1 MCRNEEKMKK
11 IEDLTAYEVIEK
23 RQIDDIGSES
33 WLLRHKKTGA
43 RIALLSN
50 EDENKVFYIGF
61 RTPPTDSTG
70 VPHIIEHT
78 VLCGSKD
85 FPVKD
90 PFVELVKGSLNTFLN
105 AMTYSDKTVYP
116 VASCNDKDF
125 QNLMHVYLDAVF
137 YPNIYKEKK
146 IFQQEGWHYE
156 MEDANSPLTLNGVV
170 YNEMKGAFS
179 SPDEVN
185 DREVINS
192 LFPDTPYGVESGGDP
207 KVIPTLTYEQFL
219 AFHGKYY
226 HPSNSY
232 IYLYGN
238 MDMAEKL
245 EWMDENYLSRF
256 DRIEVDSALRQQPAF
271 EKPVEV
277 SREYPIMEG
286 ESAKDNT
293 YLSYN
298 TVVGTSLDKELYY
311 AMEILEYALC
321 SASAAP
327 LKLALIHKNIGT
339 EVYTVYNNGIYQ
351 PYFSIVAKNA
361 NVSQK
366 AEFVETI
373 ESELARIVKE
383 GIDKKSL
390 LAGLNY
396 YEFRYREAD
405 FGSYPKGLMYGLQMF
420 DSWLYDDKM
429 PFDLIEAIDI
439 FKVLKEKIN
448 TDYYEKLIEKYL
460 IHNQHKSVLVV
471 APKEGLTA
479 KEERELAD
487 RLAAYKAELTEAEIA
502 QIVEDTKALREYQEM
517 EDAPEN
523 IAKIPMLRREDMK
536 REAED
541 FVNELRSIGDTK
553 VLFHDIQT
561 NGIGYIRLIFDAAN
575 IPAELFSYVGILKN
589 VLGYVDTE
597 TYSYGELCNEVNIHT
612 GDIVSSVNTYVN
624 AKKLDEYKLTFE
636 MKTKAMYDELPA
648 AFALMTEVMTA
659 SKFDDTDRI
668 LEILEELRSI
678 MQGNMTSAGHT
689 FAAVRAMA
697 YFSETAAVSELVN
710 GLPCYRMLEKLTDN
724 FEENKVELINKLTEL
739 IKCIFRPEN
748 LMVDITATEEGFERI
763 KELVAPMK
771 AKLFTEPVR
780 KERFEVPTVKKNEGF
795 STSAQ
800 IQYVCRAGNY
810 MTGTDYVYTGALRV
824 LRVMLRYDYLWINVR
839 VKGGA
844 YGIMC
849 NFGKTGDSYLVSY
862 RDPNLRKTVDVYEK
876 TSAYLRNFDADEQ
889 IMTKYIIGAVS
900 DLDVP
905 MTPSVKG
912 SRSSSAYLTNLDFAE
927 VQRERDEVLACS
939 QEDIRALAGYL
950 DAVMAQDAIC
960 VVGNGQSIEEN
971 KEMFMKVENLFH

>member
-1 MCRNEEKMKK
+1 MMKK
-11 IEDLTAYEVIEK
+11 IEDLTSYEVVEK
-23 RQIDDIGSES
+23 RQIDDIGSMS

-50 EDENKVFYIGF
+50 DDENKVFYIGF

-70 VPHIIEHT
+70 VPHIVEHT
-78 VLCGSKD
+78 VLCGSRD

-156 MEDANSPLTLNGVV
+156 MEDEDSPLTLNGVV

-185 DREVINS
+185 DREVVNS

-207 KVIPTLTYEQFL
+207 KEIPTLTYEQFL

-238 MDMAEKL
+238 MDMVEKL
-245 EWMDENYLSRF
+245 EWIDENYLSQF
-256 DRIEVDSALRQQPAF
+256 DRIEVDSALKPQTAF
-271 EKPVEV
+271 DRTAEKYK
-277 SREYPIMEG
+277 EYPVMEG
-286 ESAKDNT
+286 ESLEDNT

-327 LKLALIHKNIGT
+327 LKMALIHKNIGT

-366 AEFVETI
+366 EEFVQTI

-405 FGSYPKGLMYGLQMF
+405 FGSYPKGLMYGLQML
-420 DSWLYDDKM
+420 DSWLYDDNM
-429 PFDLIEAIDI
+429 PFDMIEAIDI
-439 FKVLKEKIN
+439 FKDLKEKIN
-448 TDYYEKLIEKYL
+448 TDYYERLIEKYL
-460 IHNQHKSVLVV
+460 IQNQHRSVLVV
-471 APKEGLTA
+471 APREGLTA
-479 KEERELAD
+479 KEEKELAD
-487 RLAAYKAELTEAEIA
+487 RLSVYKAGLTDEEIR
-502 QIVEDTKALREYQEM
+502 QIVAETKALREYQEL
-517 EDAPEN
+517 EDMPEDL
-523 IAKIPMLRREDMK
+523 ARIPMLKREDMK
-536 REAED
+536 KEAED
-541 FVNELRSIGDTK
+541 FVNEVRRIGDTN

-575 IPAELFSYVGILKN
+575 IPAELFSYIGILKN
-589 VLGYVDTE
+589 VLGYVDTDK
-597 TYSYGELCNEVNIHT
+597 YSYGELCNEINIHT

-648 AFALMTEVMTA
+648 AFELMTEIMTA
-659 SKFDDTDRI
+659 SRLDDGERL
-668 LEILEELRSI
+668 LEILEELKSI

-689 FAAVRAMA
+689 FAAVRAMS

-710 GLPCYRMLEKLTDN
+710 GLPCYRMLEELTAD
-724 FEENKVELINKLTEL
+724 FDSHKQELIGRLTEL
-739 IKCIFRPEN
+739 TKCIFRPEN
-748 LMVDITATEEGFERI
+748 LLVDITATEEGFE
-763 KELVAPMK
+763 KVKALVAPMK
-771 AKLFTEPVR
+771 AELFTEPVT
-780 KERFEVPTVKKNEGF
+780 KERFEIVTEKKNEGF

-810 MTGTDYVYTGALRV
+810 MTDTDYAYTGALRV
-824 LRVMLRYDYLWINVR
+824 LKVMLRYDYLWINVR

-862 RDPNLRKTVDVYEK
+862 RDPNLKKTVDIFEK
-876 TSAYLRNFDADEQ
+876 TSDYLREFTADERT
-889 IMTKYIIGAVS
+889 MTKYIIGAVS
-900 DLDVP
+900 DMDVP
-905 MTPSVKG
+905 MTPAVKG

-927 VQRERDEVLACS
+927 VQKERDEVLACS
-939 QEDIRALAGYL
+939 PESIRALAGYL
-950 DAVMAQDAIC
+950 DAIMSQEVVC
-960 VVGNGQSIEEN
+960 VVGNGQSIDEN

>member
-1 MCRNEEKMKK
+1 MKK

-23 RQIDDIGSES
+23 RQIDDIGSMS

-50 EDENKVFYIGF
+50 DDENKVFYIGF

-70 VPHIIEHT
+70 VPHIVEHT
-78 VLCGSKD
+78 VLCGSRD

-137 YPNIYKEKK
+137 YPNIYNEKK

-156 MEDANSPLTLNGVV
+156 MEDENSPLTLNGVV

-185 DREVINS
+185 DREVVNS

-207 KVIPTLTYEQFL
+207 KVIPELTYEQFL

-245 EWMDENYLSRF
+245 EWMDEKYLSQF
-256 DRIEVDSALRQQPAF
+256 DRIEVDSALKRQTAF
-271 EKPVEV
+271 ENPVEKYK
-277 SREYPIMEG
+277 EYPIMEG
-286 ESAKDNT
+286 ESLKDNT

-311 AMEILEYALC
+311 AMEVLEYALC

-366 AEFVETI
+366 EEFVETI

-420 DSWLYDDKM
+420 DSWLYDDNM
-429 PFDLIEAIDI
+429 PFDMIEAIDI
-439 FKVLKEKIN
+439 FKDLKEKIN
-448 TDYYEKLIEKYL
+448 TDYYERLIEKYL
-460 IHNQHKSVLVV
+460 IQNQHKSILVV
-471 APKEGLTA
+471 APREGLTG
-479 KEERELAD
+479 KEEKELAD
-487 RLAAYKAELTEAEIA
+487 KLAVYKAGLTSEEIR
-502 QIVEDTKALREYQEM
+502 QIVADTKALRAYQEM
-517 EDAPEN
+517 EDTPEN
-523 IAKIPMLRREDMK
+523 LAKIPMLKREDLK
-536 REAED
+536 KEAED
-541 FVNELRSIGDTK
+541 FVNEVRSIEDTN
-553 VLFHDIQT
+553 VLFHEIQT

-575 IPAELFSYVGILKN
+575 IPAELFSYIGILKN
-589 VLGYVDTE
+589 VLGYVDTDK
-597 TYSYGELCNEVNIHT
+597 YSYGELCNEINIHT

-636 MKTKAMYDELPA
+636 LKTKAMYDELPA
-648 AFALMTEVMTA
+648 AFELMTEIMTA
-659 SKFDDTDRI
+659 SKLDDEDRI
-668 LEILEELRSI
+668 LEILEELKSI
-678 MQGNMTSAGHT
+678 MQGNMTSAGHS
-689 FAAVRAMA
+689 FAAVRAMS

-710 GLPCYRMLEKLTDN
+710 GLPCYRMLERLTDD
-724 FEENKVELINKLTEL
+724 FEGSRKELISKLTEL
-739 IKCIFRPEN
+739 TKCIFRPEN
-748 LMVDITATEEGFERI
+748 LLVDITATQEGFE
-763 KELVAPMK
+763 KVKTLVPPMK
-771 AKLFTEPVR
+771 AKLFTDPVR
-780 KERFEVPTVKKNEGF
+780 KERFEIATEKKNEGF

-810 MTGTDYVYTGALRV
+810 ITNTSYAYTGALRV
-824 LRVMLRYDYLWINVR
+824 LKVMLRYDYLWINVR

-844 YGIMC
+844 YGITC

-862 RDPNLRKTVDVYEK
+862 RDPNLKKTVDIFEK
-876 TSAYLRNFDADEQ
+876 TSDYLREFSADERT
-889 IMTKYIIGAVS
+889 MTKYIIGAVS
-900 DLDVP
+900 DMDVP
-905 MTPSVKG
+905 MTPAVKG

-939 QEDIRALAGYL
+939 QESIRTLAGYL
-950 DAVMAQDAIC
+950 DAIMSQDMVC

>member
-1 MCRNEEKMKK
+1 MKK
-11 IEDLTAYEVIEK
+11 IEDLTSYEVVEK
-23 RQIDDIGSES
+23 RQIDDIGSMS

-50 EDENKVFYIGF
+50 DDENKVFYIGF

-70 VPHIIEHT
+70 VPHIVEHT
-78 VLCGSKD
+78 VLCGSRD

-156 MEDANSPLTLNGVV
+156 MEDEDSPLTLNGVV

-185 DREVINS
+185 DREVVNS

-207 KVIPTLTYEQFL
+207 KEIPTLTYEQFL

-238 MDMAEKL
+238 MDMVEKL
-245 EWMDENYLSRF
+245 EWIDENYLSQF
-256 DRIEVDSALRQQPAF
+256 DKIDVDSTLKLQTAF
-271 EKPVEV
+271 DKTAEKYK
-277 SREYPIMEG
+277 EYPVMEG
-286 ESAKDNT
+286 ESLEDNT

-327 LKLALIHKNIGT
+327 LKMALIHKNIGT

-366 AEFVETI
+366 EEFVQTI

-405 FGSYPKGLMYGLQMF
+405 FGSYPKGLMYGLQML
-420 DSWLYDDKM
+420 DSWLYDDNM
-429 PFDLIEAIDI
+429 PFDMIEAIDI
-439 FKVLKEKIN
+439 FKDLKEKIN
-448 TDYYEKLIEKYL
+448 TDYYERLIEKYL
-460 IHNQHKSVLVV
+460 IQNQHRSVLVV
-471 APKEGLTA
+471 APREGLTA
-479 KEERELAD
+479 KEEKELAD
-487 RLAAYKAELTEAEIA
+487 RLSVYKAGLTDEEIR
-502 QIVEDTKALREYQEM
+502 QIVAETKALREYQEL
-517 EDAPEN
+517 EDTPEDL
-523 IAKIPMLRREDMK
+523 ARIPMLKREDMK
-536 REAED
+536 KEAED
-541 FVNELRSIGDTK
+541 FVNEVRRIGDTN

-575 IPAELFSYVGILKN
+575 IPAELFSYIGILKN
-589 VLGYVDTE
+589 VLGYVDTDK
-597 TYSYGELCNEVNIHT
+597 YSYGELCNEINIHT

-648 AFALMTEVMTA
+648 AFELMTEIMTA
-659 SKFDDTDRI
+659 SRLDDGERL
-668 LEILEELRSI
+668 LEILEELKSI

-689 FAAVRAMA
+689 FAAVRAMS

-710 GLPCYRMLEKLTDN
+710 GLPCYRMLEELTAD
-724 FEENKVELINKLTEL
+724 FDSHKQELIGRLTEL
-739 IKCIFRPEN
+739 TKCIFRPEN
-748 LMVDITATEEGFERI
+748 LLVDITATEEGFE
-763 KELVAPMK
+763 KVKALVAPMK
-771 AKLFTEPVR
+771 AELFTEPVT
-780 KERFEVPTVKKNEGF
+780 KERFEIVTEKKNEGF

-810 MTGTDYVYTGALRV
+810 MTDMDYAYTGALRV
-824 LRVMLRYDYLWINVR
+824 LKVMLRYDYLWINVR

-862 RDPNLRKTVDVYEK
+862 RDPNLKKTVDIFEK
-876 TSAYLRNFDADEQ
+876 TSDYLREFTADERT
-889 IMTKYIIGAVS
+889 MTKYIIGAVS
-900 DLDVP
+900 DMDVP
-905 MTPSVKG
+905 MTPAVKG

-927 VQRERDEVLACS
+927 VQKERDEVLACS
-939 QEDIRALAGYL
+939 PESIRALAGYL
-950 DAVMAQDAIC
+950 DAIMSQEVVC
-960 VVGNGQSIEEN
+960 VVGNGQSIDEN

>member
-1 MCRNEEKMKK
+1 MKK
-11 IEDLTAYEVIEK
+11 IEDLTSYEVVEK
-23 RQIDDIGSES
+23 RQIDDIGSMS

-50 EDENKVFYIGF
+50 DDENKVFYIGF

-70 VPHIIEHT
+70 VPHIVEHT
-78 VLCGSKD
+78 VLCGSRD

-137 YPNIYKEKK
+137 YPNIYNEKK

-156 MEDANSPLTLNGVV
+156 MEDEDSPLTLNGVV

-185 DREVINS
+185 DREVVNS

-207 KVIPTLTYEQFL
+207 KEIPTLTYEQFL

-238 MDMAEKL
+238 MDMVEKL
-245 EWMDENYLSRF
+245 EWIDENYLSQF
-256 DRIEVDSALRQQPAF
+256 DRIEVDSALKPQTAF
-271 EKPVEV
+271 DRTAEKYK
-277 SREYPIMEG
+277 EYPVMEG
-286 ESAKDNT
+286 ESLEDNT

-327 LKLALIHKNIGT
+327 LKMALIHKNIGT

-366 AEFVETI
+366 EEFVQTI

-405 FGSYPKGLMYGLQMF
+405 FGSYPKGLMYGLQML
-420 DSWLYDDKM
+420 DSWLYDDNM
-429 PFDLIEAIDI
+429 PFDMIEAIDI
-439 FKVLKEKIN
+439 FKDLKEKIN
-448 TDYYEKLIEKYL
+448 TDYYEGLIEKYL
-460 IHNQHKSVLVV
+460 IQNQHRSVLVV
-471 APKEGLTA
+471 APREGLTA
-479 KEERELAD
+479 KEEKELAD
-487 RLAAYKAELTEAEIA
+487 RLSVYKAGLTDEEIR
-502 QIVEDTKALREYQEM
+502 QIVAETKALREYQEL
-517 EDAPEN
+517 EDMPEDL
-523 IAKIPMLRREDMK
+523 ARIPMLKREDMK
-536 REAED
+536 KEAED
-541 FVNELRSIGDTK
+541 FVNEVRRIGDTN

-575 IPAELFSYVGILKN
+575 IPAELFSYIGILKN
-589 VLGYVDTE
+589 VLGYVDTDK
-597 TYSYGELCNEVNIHT
+597 YSYGELCNEINIHT

-648 AFALMTEVMTA
+648 AFELMTEIMTA
-659 SKFDDTDRI
+659 SRLDDGERL
-668 LEILEELRSI
+668 LEILEELKSI

-689 FAAVRAMA
+689 FAAVRAMS

-710 GLPCYRMLEKLTDN
+710 GLPCYRMLEELTAD
-724 FEENKVELINKLTEL
+724 FDSHKQELIGRLTEL
-739 IKCIFRPEN
+739 TKCIFRPEN
-748 LMVDITATEEGFERI
+748 LLVDITATEEGFE
-763 KELVAPMK
+763 KVKALVAPMK
-771 AKLFTEPVR
+771 AELFTEPVT
-780 KERFEVPTVKKNEGF
+780 KERFEIVTEKKNEGF

-810 MTGTDYVYTGALRV
+810 MTDTDYAYTGALRV
-824 LRVMLRYDYLWINVR
+824 LKVMLRYDYLWINVR

-862 RDPNLRKTVDVYEK
+862 RDPNLKKTVDIFEK
-876 TSAYLRNFDADEQ
+876 TSDYLREFTADERT
-889 IMTKYIIGAVS
+889 MTKYIIGAVS
-900 DLDVP
+900 DMDVP
-905 MTPSVKG
+905 MTPAVKG

-927 VQRERDEVLACS
+927 VQKERDEVLACS
-939 QEDIRALAGYL
+939 PESIRALAGYL
-950 DAVMAQDAIC
+950 DAIMSQEVVC
-960 VVGNGQSIEEN
+960 VVGNGQSIDEN

>member
-1 MCRNEEKMKK
+1 MKK
-11 IEDLTAYEVIEK
+11 IEDLKAYEVIEK
-23 RQIDDIGSES
+23 RQIDDINSMS
-33 WLLRHKKTGA
+33 YLLRHKKTGA

-50 EDENKVFYIGF
+50 DDENKVFYIGF

-78 VLCGSKD
+78 VLCGSKN

-137 YPNIYKEKK
+137 YPNIYNEKK

-156 MEDANSPLTLNGVV
+156 MEDENSPLTLNGVV

-185 DREVINS
+185 DREVVNS

-207 KVIPTLTYEQFL
+207 KVIPSLTYEQFL

-245 EWMDENYLSRF
+245 EWMDENYLSHF
-256 DRIEVDSALRQQPAF
+256 DKIEVDSALTKQEAFAKPA
-271 EKPVEV
+271 EKYK
-277 SREYPIMEG
+277 EYPIMEG
-286 ESAKDNT
+286 ESLEDNT

-339 EVYTVYNNGIYQ
+339 EIYTVYNNGIYQ

-366 AEFVETI
+366 DEFVQTI

-420 DSWLYDDKM
+420 DSWLYDDSM
-429 PFDLIEAIDI
+429 PFDMIEAIDI
-439 FKVLKEKIN
+439 FRQLKEKIN

-460 IHNQHKSVLVV
+460 IQNQHKSVLVV
-471 APKEGLTA
+471 TPREGLTV
-479 KEERELAD
+479 KEEKELAD
-487 RLAAYKAELTEAEIA
+487 RLAAYKAGLSNEEIR
-502 QIVEDTKALREYQEM
+502 QIVADTKALHAYQEL
-517 EDAPEN
+517 EDTPEN
-523 IAKIPMLRREDMK
+523 LAKIPMLKREDMK
-536 REAED
+536 KEAEG
-541 FVNELRSIGDTK
+541 FVNEVRKIGDTN

-575 IPAELFSYVGILKN
+575 IPAELFSYIGILKN
-589 VLGYVDTE
+589 VLGYVDTDK
-597 TYSYGELCNEVNIHT
+597 YSYGELCNEINIHT

-636 MKTKAMYDELPA
+636 LKTKAMYDELPA
-648 AFALMTEVMTA
+648 AFELMTEIMTA
-659 SKFDDTDRI
+659 SRLDDEGRI
-668 LEILEELRSI
+668 LEILEELKSI

-689 FAAVRAMA
+689 FAAVRAMS

-710 GLPCYRMLEKLTDN
+710 GLPCYRMLEKLTDD
-724 FEENKVELINKLTEL
+724 FDSNKTEL
-739 IKCIFRPEN
+739 LGKLAELTKCIFRPEN
-748 LMVDITATEEGFERI
+748 LLVDITATEEGFEKVKPLI
-763 KELVAPMK
+763 GPMK
-771 AKLFTEPVR
+771 VKLFTEPVR
-780 KERFEVPTVKKNEGF
+780 KERFAVTTEKKNEGF

-810 MTGTDYVYTGALRV
+810 MTNTDYAYTGALRV

-862 RDPNLRKTVDVYEK
+862 RDPNLKKTVDIFEK
-876 TSAYLRNFDADEQ
+876 TSDYLREFSADERT
-889 IMTKYIIGAVS
+889 MTKYIIGAVS
-900 DLDVP
+900 DLDAP
-905 MTPSVKG
+905 LTPAVRG

-927 VQRERDEVLACS
+927 VQRERDEVLACDQQS
-939 QEDIRALAGYL
+939 IRALAGYL
-950 DAVMAQDAIC
+950 DAMMAQDVVC

-971 KEMFMKVENLFH
+971 RELFMKVENLFH

>member
-1 MCRNEEKMKK
+1 MKK
-11 IEDLTAYEVIEK
+11 IEDLTSYEVVEK
-23 RQIDDIGSES
+23 RQIDDIGSMS

-50 EDENKVFYIGF
+50 DDENKVFYIGF

-70 VPHIIEHT
+70 VPHIVEHT
-78 VLCGSKD
+78 VLCGSRD

-90 PFVELVKGSLNTFLN
+90 PFVELVKGLLNTFLN

-156 MEDANSPLTLNGVV
+156 MEDEDSPLTLNGVV

-185 DREVINS
+185 DREVVNS

-207 KVIPTLTYEQFL
+207 KEIPTLTYEQFL

-238 MDMAEKL
+238 MDMVEKL
-245 EWMDENYLSRF
+245 EWIDENYLSQF
-256 DRIEVDSALRQQPAF
+256 DRIEVDSALKPQTAF
-271 EKPVEV
+271 DRTAEKYK
-277 SREYPIMEG
+277 EYPVMEG
-286 ESAKDNT
+286 ESLEDNT

-327 LKLALIHKNIGT
+327 LKMALIHKNIGT

-366 AEFVETI
+366 EEFVQTI

-405 FGSYPKGLMYGLQMF
+405 FGSYPKGLMYGLQML
-420 DSWLYDDKM
+420 DSWLYDDNM
-429 PFDLIEAIDI
+429 PFDMIEAIDI
-439 FKVLKEKIN
+439 FKDLKEKIN
-448 TDYYEKLIEKYL
+448 TDYYERLIEKYL
-460 IHNQHKSVLVV
+460 IQNQHRSVLVV
-471 APKEGLTA
+471 APREGLTA
-479 KEERELAD
+479 KEEKELAD
-487 RLAAYKAELTEAEIA
+487 RLSVYKAGLTDEEIR
-502 QIVEDTKALREYQEM
+502 QIVAETKALREYQEL
-517 EDAPEN
+517 EDTPEDL
-523 IAKIPMLRREDMK
+523 ARIPMLKREDMK
-536 REAED
+536 KEAED
-541 FVNELRSIGDTK
+541 FVNEVRRIGDTN

-575 IPAELFSYVGILKN
+575 IPAELFSYIGILKN
-589 VLGYVDTE
+589 VLGYVDTDK
-597 TYSYGELCNEVNIHT
+597 YSYGELCNEINIHT

-648 AFALMTEVMTA
+648 AFELMTEIMTA
-659 SKFDDTDRI
+659 SRLDDGERL
-668 LEILEELRSI
+668 LEILEELKSI

-689 FAAVRAMA
+689 FAAVRAMS

-710 GLPCYRMLEKLTDN
+710 GLPCYRMLEELTAD
-724 FEENKVELINKLTEL
+724 FDSHKQELIGRLTEL
-739 IKCIFRPEN
+739 TKCIFRPEN
-748 LMVDITATEEGFERI
+748 LLVDITATEEGFE
-763 KELVAPMK
+763 KVKALVAPMK
-771 AKLFTEPVR
+771 AELFTEPVT
-780 KERFEVPTVKKNEGF
+780 KERFEIVTEKKNEGF

-810 MTGTDYVYTGALRV
+810 MTDTDYAYTGALRV
-824 LRVMLRYDYLWINVR
+824 LKVMLRYDYLWINVR

-862 RDPNLRKTVDVYEK
+862 RDPNLKKTVDIFEK
-876 TSAYLRNFDADEQ
+876 TSDYLREFTADERT
-889 IMTKYIIGAVS
+889 MTKYIIGAVS
-900 DLDVP
+900 DMDVP
-905 MTPSVKG
+905 MTPAVKG

-927 VQRERDEVLACS
+927 VQKERDEVLACS
-939 QEDIRALAGYL
+939 PESIRALAGYL
-950 DAVMAQDAIC
+950 DAIMSQEVVC
-960 VVGNGQSIEEN
+960 VVGNGQSIDEN

>member
-1 MCRNEEKMKK
+1 MKK

-23 RQIDDIGSES
+23 RQIDDIGSMS

-50 EDENKVFYIGF
+50 DDENKVFYIGF

-70 VPHIIEHT
+70 VPHIVEHT
-78 VLCGSKD
+78 VLCGSRD

-137 YPNIYKEKK
+137 YPNIYNEKK

-156 MEDANSPLTLNGVV
+156 MEDENSPLTLNGVV

-179 SPDEVN
+179 SPDEIN
-185 DREVINS
+185 DREVVNS
-192 LFPDTPYGVESGGDP
+192 LFPDTTYGVESGGDP
-207 KVIPTLTYEQFL
+207 KVIPELTYEQFL

-245 EWMDENYLSRF
+245 EWMDEKYLSQF
-256 DRIEVDSALRQQPAF
+256 DRIEVDSALKQQTAF
-271 EKPVEV
+271 ENPVEKYK
-277 SREYPIMEG
+277 EYPIMEG
-286 ESAKDNT
+286 ESLEDNT

-366 AEFVETI
+366 EEFVETI
-373 ESELARIVKE
+373 ESELARIAKE

-420 DSWLYDDKM
+420 DSWLYDDNM
-429 PFDLIEAIDI
+429 PFDMIEAIDI
-439 FKVLKEKIN
+439 FKDLKEKIN
-448 TDYYEKLIEKYL
+448 TDYYERLIEKYL
-460 IHNQHKSVLVV
+460 IQNQHKSILVV
-471 APKEGLTA
+471 APREGLTG
-479 KEERELAD
+479 KEEKELAD
-487 RLAAYKAELTEAEIA
+487 KLAVYKAGLTSEEIR
-502 QIVEDTKALREYQEM
+502 QIVADTKALRAYQEM
-517 EDAPEN
+517 EDKPEN
-523 IAKIPMLRREDMK
+523 LAKIPMLRREDLK
-536 REAED
+536 KEAED
-541 FVNELRSIGDTK
+541 FVNEVRSIGDTN
-553 VLFHDIQT
+553 VLFHEIQT

-575 IPAELFSYVGILKN
+575 IPAELFSYIGILKN
-589 VLGYVDTE
+589 VLGYVDTDK
-597 TYSYGELCNEVNIHT
+597 YSYGELCNEINIHT

-636 MKTKAMYDELPA
+636 LKTKAMYDELPA
-648 AFALMTEVMTA
+648 AFELMTEIMTA
-659 SKFDDTDRI
+659 SKLDDEDRI
-668 LEILEELRSI
+668 LEILEELKSI
-678 MQGNMTSAGHT
+678 MQGNMTSAGHS
-689 FAAVRAMA
+689 FAAVRAMS

-710 GLPCYRMLEKLTDN
+710 GLPCYRMLERLTDD
-724 FEENKVELINKLTEL
+724 FEGSKKELISKLTEL
-739 IKCIFRPEN
+739 TKCIFRPEN
-748 LMVDITATEEGFERI
+748 LLVDITATQEGFE
-763 KELVAPMK
+763 KVKTLVPPMK
-771 AKLFTEPVR
+771 SKLFTDPVR
-780 KERFEVPTVKKNEGF
+780 KERFEIATEKKNEGF

-810 MTGTDYVYTGALRV
+810 MTNTAYAYTGALRV
-824 LRVMLRYDYLWINVR
+824 LKVMLRYDYLWINVR

-862 RDPNLRKTVDVYEK
+862 RDPNLKKTVDIFEK
-876 TSAYLRNFDADEQ
+876 TSDYLREFIADERT
-889 IMTKYIIGAVS
+889 MTKYIIGAVS
-900 DLDVP
+900 DMDVP
-905 MTPSVKG
+905 MTPAVKG

-939 QEDIRALAGYL
+939 QESIRTLAGYL
-950 DAVMAQDAIC
+950 DAIMSQDMVC
-960 VVGNGQSIEEN
+960 VVGNGQAIEEN

>member
-1 MCRNEEKMKK
+1 MKK
-11 IEDLTAYEVIEK
+11 IEDLKAYEVIEK
-23 RQIDDIGSES
+23 RQIDDINSMS
-33 WLLRHKKTGA
+33 YLLKHKKTGA

-50 EDENKVFYIGF
+50 DDENKVFYIGF

-70 VPHIIEHT
+70 VPHIVEHT

-137 YPNIYKEKK
+137 YPNIYNEKK
-146 IFQQEGWHYE
+146 IFLQEGWHYE
-156 MEDANSPLTLNGVV
+156 MEDENSPLTLNGVV

-185 DREVINS
+185 DREVVNS

-207 KVIPTLTYEQFL
+207 KVIPSLTYEQFL

-245 EWMDENYLSRF
+245 EWMDEKYLSQF
-256 DRIEVDSALRQQPAF
+256 DKIEVDSALTRQESF
-271 EKPVEV
+271 EKPAEKYK
-277 SREYPIMEG
+277 EYPIMEG
-286 ESAKDNT
+286 ESLEDNT

-339 EVYTVYNNGIYQ
+339 EIYTVYNNGIYQ

-366 AEFVETI
+366 DEFVQTI

-420 DSWLYDDKM
+420 DSWLYDDNM
-429 PFDLIEAIDI
+429 PFDMIEAINI
-439 FKVLKEKIN
+439 FKQLKEKIN

-460 IHNQHKSVLVV
+460 IQNQHKSVLVV
-471 APKEGLTA
+471 APKEGLTR
-479 KEERELAD
+479 KEEQELAD
-487 RLAAYKAELTEAEIA
+487 KLAAYKAGLSSEEIR
-502 QIVEDTKALREYQEM
+502 QIVADTKALRAYQEM

-523 IAKIPMLRREDMK
+523 LAKIPMLKREDMK
-536 REAED
+536 KEAEG
-541 FVNELRSIGDTK
+541 FVNEVRAIGDTN
-553 VLFHDIQT
+553 VLYHDIQT
-561 NGIGYIRLIFDAAN
+561 NGIAYIRLIFDAAN
-575 IPAELFSYVGILKN
+575 IPQELFSYIGILKN
-589 VLGYVDTE
+589 VLGYVDTDK
-597 TYSYGELCNEVNIHT
+597 YSYGELCNEINIHT

-636 MKTKAMYDELPA
+636 IKTKAMYDELPA
-648 AFALMTEVMTA
+648 AFELITEIITA
-659 SKFDDTDRI
+659 SRLDDEGRI
-668 LEILEELRSI
+668 LEILEELKSI
-678 MQGNMTSAGHT
+678 MQGNMTSAAHT
-689 FAAVRAMA
+689 FAAVRAMS

-710 GLPCYRMLEKLTDN
+710 GLPCYRMLEKLTDD
-724 FEENKVELINKLTEL
+724 FAGNKSELLGKLTEL
-739 IKCIFRPEN
+739 TKCIFRPEN
-748 LMVDITATEEGFERI
+748 LLVDITATEEGFEKI
-763 KELVAPMK
+763 KPLVAPMK
-771 AKLFTEPVR
+771 AKLFTEPVK
-780 KERFEVPTVKKNEGF
+780 KERFAIATEKKNEGF

-800 IQYVCRAGNY
+800 IQFVCRAGNF
-810 MTGTDYVYTGALRV
+810 MTNTDQAYTGALRV
-824 LRVMLRYDYLWINVR
+824 LKVMLRYDYLWINVR

-844 YGIMC
+844 YGCMC

-862 RDPNLRKTVDVYEK
+862 RDPNLKKTVDIFEK
-876 TSAYLRNFDADEQ
+876 TSDYLRDFNADERT
-889 IMTKYIIGAVS
+889 MTKYIIGAVS
-900 DLDVP
+900 DMDVP
-905 MTPSVKG
+905 MSPSVKG
-912 SRSSSAYLTNLDFAE
+912 SRSSSAYLTNLDFEE
-927 VQRERDEVLACS
+927 VQRERNEVLACD
-939 QEDIRALAGYL
+939 QESIRKLAGYL
-950 DAVMAQDAIC
+950 DTIMAQDVVC
-960 VVGNGQSIEEN
+960 VVGNGQSIDEN
-971 KEMFMKVENLFH
+971 KELFMKVENLFH

>member
-1 MCRNEEKMKK
+1 MKK

-23 RQIDDIGSES
+23 RQIDDINSMS
-33 WLLRHKKTGA
+33 YLLRHKKTGA
-43 RIALLSN
+43 RIALLGN
-50 EDENKVFYIGF
+50 DDENKVFYIGF

-137 YPNIYKEKK
+137 YPNIYNEKK
-146 IFQQEGWHYE
+146 IFEQEGWHYE
-156 MEDANSPLTLNGVV
+156 MEDENSPLTLNGVV

-185 DREVINS
+185 DREVVNS

-207 KVIPTLTYEQFL
+207 KVIPELTYEQFL

-238 MDMAEKL
+238 LDMAEKL
-245 EWMDENYLSRF
+245 EWMDEKYLSQF
-256 DRIEVDSALRQQPAF
+256 DKIEVDSALKHQPAF
-271 EKPVEV
+271 EKPVEIYK
-277 SREYPIMEG
+277 EYPIMEG
-286 ESAKDNT
+286 ESLEDNT

-339 EVYTVYNNGIYQ
+339 EIYTVYNNGIYQ

-366 AEFVETI
+366 EEFVETI
-373 ESELARIVKE
+373 ESELARIARE

-420 DSWLYDDKM
+420 DSWLYDDNM
-429 PFDLIEAIDI
+429 PFDMIEAIDI
-439 FKVLKEKIN
+439 FKDLKEKIN

-460 IHNQHKSVLVV
+460 IHNQHKSILVV

-479 KEERELAD
+479 KEEKELAD
-487 RLAAYKAELTEAEIA
+487 KLAAYKAGLTGDEIH
-502 QIVEDTKALREYQEM
+502 QIVEDTKALHAYQEL
-517 EDAPEN
+517 EDLPEN
-523 IAKIPMLRREDMK
+523 LAKIPMLKREDMK
-536 REAED
+536 KEAEG
-541 FVNELRSIGDTK
+541 FVNDLRSIKDTQ

-575 IPAELFSYVGILKN
+575 IPAELFSYIGILKN

-597 TYSYGELCNEVNIHT
+597 KYSYGELCNEINIHT

-624 AKKLDEYKLTFE
+624 AQKLDEYKLTFE
-636 MKTKAMYDELPA
+636 LKTKAMYDELPA
-648 AFALMTEVMTA
+648 AFELMTEIMTA
-659 SKFDDTDRI
+659 SKFEDEGRI
-668 LEILEELRSI
+668 LEVLEELKSV
-678 MQGNMTSAGHT
+678 MQGNMISAGHS
-689 FAAVRAMA
+689 FAAVRAMS
-697 YFSETAAVSELVN
+697 YFSETAAASELVN
-710 GLPCYRMLEKLTDN
+710 GLPCYRMLEKITED
-724 FEENKVELINKLTEL
+724 FDGHKEELIGKLVELT
-739 IKCIFRPEN
+739 KCIFRPEN
-748 LMVDITATEEGFERI
+748 LMVDITATEEGYERI
-763 KELVAPMK
+763 KDLVAPMK
-771 AKLFTEPVR
+771 AKLFTEPVN
-780 KERFEVPTVKKNEGF
+780 KGSFAIATEKKNEGF

-810 MTGTDYVYTGALRV
+810 MTNTDYTYTGALRV
-824 LRVMLRYDYLWINVR
+824 LKVMLRYEYLWINVR

-862 RDPNLRKTVDVYEK
+862 RDPNLKKTVDIFEK
-876 TSAYLRNFDADEQ
+876 TSDYLRDFNADERT
-889 IMTKYIIGAVS
+889 MTKYIIGAVS
-900 DLDVP
+900 DMDMP
-905 MTPSVKG
+905 MTPAVKG
-912 SRSSSAYLTNLDFAE
+912 SRSSSAYLTNLDFAQ
-927 VQRERDEVLACS
+927 VQKERDEVLSCS

-950 DAVMAQDAIC
+950 DAIMAQKVVC
-960 VVGNGQSIEEN
+960 VVGNGQAIDEN
-971 KEMFMKVENLFH
+971 KELFMKVENLFH

>member
-1 MCRNEEKMKK
+1 MKK

-23 RQIDDIGSES
+23 RQIDDIGSMS

-50 EDENKVFYIGF
+50 DDENKVFYIGF

-70 VPHIIEHT
+70 VPHIVEHT
-78 VLCGSKD
+78 VLCGSRD

-116 VASCNDKDF
+116 IASCNDKDF

-137 YPNIYKEKK
+137 YPNIYNEKK

-156 MEDANSPLTLNGVV
+156 MEDENSPLTLNGVV

-185 DREVINS
+185 DREVVNS
-192 LFPDTPYGVESGGDP
+192 LFPDTTYGVESGGDP
-207 KVIPTLTYEQFL
+207 KVIPELTYEQFL

-245 EWMDENYLSRF
+245 EWMDEKYLSQF
-256 DRIEVDSALRQQPAF
+256 DRIEVDSALKQQTAF
-271 EKPVEV
+271 ENPVEKYK
-277 SREYPIMEG
+277 EYPIMEG
-286 ESAKDNT
+286 ESLEDNT

-366 AEFVETI
+366 EEFVETI

-420 DSWLYDDKM
+420 DSWLYDDNM
-429 PFDLIEAIDI
+429 PFDMIEAIDI
-439 FKVLKEKIN
+439 FKDLKEKIN
-448 TDYYEKLIEKYL
+448 TDYYERLIEKYL
-460 IHNQHKSVLVV
+460 IQNQHKSILVV
-471 APKEGLTA
+471 APREGLTG
-479 KEERELAD
+479 KEEKELAD
-487 RLAAYKAELTEAEIA
+487 KLAVYKAGLTSEEIR
-502 QIVEDTKALREYQEM
+502 QIVADTKALRAYQEM
-517 EDAPEN
+517 EDTPEN
-523 IAKIPMLRREDMK
+523 LAKIPMLRREDLK
-536 REAED
+536 KEAED
-541 FVNELRSIGDTK
+541 FVNEVRSIGDTN
-553 VLFHDIQT
+553 VLFHEIQT

-575 IPAELFSYVGILKN
+575 IPAELFSYIGILKN
-589 VLGYVDTE
+589 VLGYVDTDK
-597 TYSYGELCNEVNIHT
+597 YSYGELCNEINIHT

-636 MKTKAMYDELPA
+636 LKTKAMYDELPA
-648 AFALMTEVMTA
+648 AFELMTEIMTA
-659 SKFDDTDRI
+659 SKLDDEDRI
-668 LEILEELRSI
+668 LEILEELKSI
-678 MQGNMTSAGHT
+678 MQGNMTSAGHS
-689 FAAVRAMA
+689 FAAVRAMS

-710 GLPCYRMLEKLTDN
+710 GLPCYRMLERLTDD
-724 FEENKVELINKLTEL
+724 FEGSKKELISKLTEL
-739 IKCIFRPEN
+739 TKCIFRPEN
-748 LMVDITATEEGFERI
+748 LLVDITATQEGFE
-763 KELVAPMK
+763 KVKTLVPPMK
-771 AKLFTEPVR
+771 SKLFTDPVR
-780 KERFEVPTVKKNEGF
+780 KERFEIATEKKNEGF

-810 MTGTDYVYTGALRV
+810 MTNTAYAYTGALRV
-824 LRVMLRYDYLWINVR
+824 LKVMLRYDYLWINVR

-862 RDPNLRKTVDVYEK
+862 RDPNLKKTVDIFEK
-876 TSAYLRNFDADEQ
+876 TSDYLREFIADERT
-889 IMTKYIIGAVS
+889 MTKYIIGAVS
-900 DLDVP
+900 DMDVP
-905 MTPSVKG
+905 MTPAVKG

-939 QEDIRALAGYL
+939 QESIRTLAGYL
-950 DAVMAQDAIC
+950 DAIMSQDMVC
-960 VVGNGQSIEEN
+960 VVGNGQAIEEN

>member
-1 MCRNEEKMKK
+1 MKK
-11 IEDLTAYEVIEK
+11 IEDLTSYEVVEK
-23 RQIDDIGSES
+23 RQIDDIGSMS

-50 EDENKVFYIGF
+50 DDENKVFYIGF

-70 VPHIIEHT
+70 VPHIVEHT
-78 VLCGSKD
+78 VLCGSRD

-137 YPNIYKEKK
+137 YPNIYNEKK

-156 MEDANSPLTLNGVV
+156 MEDEDSPLTLNGVV
-170 YNEMKGAFS
+170 YNEMKGVFS

-185 DREVINS
+185 DREVVNS

-207 KVIPTLTYEQFL
+207 KEIPTLTYEQFL

-238 MDMAEKL
+238 MDMVEKL
-245 EWMDENYLSRF
+245 EWIDENYLSQF
-256 DRIEVDSALRQQPAF
+256 DRIEVDSALKPQTAF
-271 EKPVEV
+271 DRTAEKYK
-277 SREYPIMEG
+277 EYPVMEG
-286 ESAKDNT
+286 ESLEDNT

-327 LKLALIHKNIGT
+327 LKMALIHKNIGT

-366 AEFVETI
+366 EEFVQTI

-405 FGSYPKGLMYGLQMF
+405 FGSYPKGLMYGLQML
-420 DSWLYDDKM
+420 DSWLYDDNM
-429 PFDLIEAIDI
+429 PFDMIEAIDI
-439 FKVLKEKIN
+439 FKDLKEKIN
-448 TDYYEKLIEKYL
+448 TDYYERLIEKYL
-460 IHNQHKSVLVV
+460 IQNQHRSVLVV
-471 APKEGLTA
+471 APREGLTA
-479 KEERELAD
+479 KEEKELAD
-487 RLAAYKAELTEAEIA
+487 RLSVYKAGLTDEEIR
-502 QIVEDTKALREYQEM
+502 QIVAETKALREYQEL
-517 EDAPEN
+517 EDMPEDL
-523 IAKIPMLRREDMK
+523 ARIPMLKREDMK
-536 REAED
+536 KEAED
-541 FVNELRSIGDTK
+541 FVNEVRRIGDTN

-575 IPAELFSYVGILKN
+575 IPAELFSYIGILKN
-589 VLGYVDTE
+589 VLGYVDTDK
-597 TYSYGELCNEVNIHT
+597 YSYGELCNEINIHT

-648 AFALMTEVMTA
+648 AFELMTEIMTA
-659 SKFDDTDRI
+659 SRLDDGERL
-668 LEILEELRSI
+668 LEILEELKSI

-689 FAAVRAMA
+689 FAAVRAMS

-710 GLPCYRMLEKLTDN
+710 GLPCYRMLEELTAD
-724 FEENKVELINKLTEL
+724 FDSHKQELIGRLTEL
-739 IKCIFRPEN
+739 TKCIFRPEN
-748 LMVDITATEEGFERI
+748 LLVDITATEEGFE
-763 KELVAPMK
+763 KVKALVAPMK
-771 AKLFTEPVR
+771 AELFTGPVT
-780 KERFEVPTVKKNEGF
+780 KERFEIVTEKKNEGF

-810 MTGTDYVYTGALRV
+810 MTDTDYAYTGALRV
-824 LRVMLRYDYLWINVR
+824 LKVMLRYDYLWINVR

-862 RDPNLRKTVDVYEK
+862 RDPNLKKTVDIFEK
-876 TSAYLRNFDADEQ
+876 TSDYLREFTADERT
-889 IMTKYIIGAVS
+889 MTKYIIGAVS
-900 DLDVP
+900 DMDVP
-905 MTPSVKG
+905 MTPAVKG

-927 VQRERDEVLACS
+927 VQKERDEVLACS
-939 QEDIRALAGYL
+939 PESIRALAGYL
-950 DAVMAQDAIC
+950 DAIMSQEVVC
-960 VVGNGQSIEEN
+960 VVGNGQSIDEN